1 MFYLNDN
8 EEYETQINGITFIC
22 EKVEADYEK
31 IASEIA
37 ECYETK
43 LDSIAEFLLDEDISD
58 FWGEISVDELKKALG
73 VPVINLDNESIVYL
87 EHILDDE
94 HIIEFE
100 YEGILENFMY
110 LNIDG

>member
-1 MFYLNDN
+1 MFYINDN

-22 EKVEADYEK
+22 EEVEADFEK

-37 ECYETK
+37 ECYENK
-43 LDSIAEFLLDEDISD
+43 LDSIAEFLLDEGISD